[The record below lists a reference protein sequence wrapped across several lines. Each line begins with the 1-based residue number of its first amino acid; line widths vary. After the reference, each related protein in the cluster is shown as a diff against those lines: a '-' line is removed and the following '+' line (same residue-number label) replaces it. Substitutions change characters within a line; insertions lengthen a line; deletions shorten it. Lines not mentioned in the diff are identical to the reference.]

1 MLLSLRSN
9 SQIQKYLY
17 KIVIICVQAVSITW
31 SKLIPGKAI
40 IYYGRYQANFRKYI
54 IMSLY

>member
-17 KIVIICVQAVSITW
+17 KIVMICVQAVSIAW
-31 SKLIPGKAI
+31 SKLISTGTV
-40 IYYGRYQANFRKYI
+40 IYHSRCQANFKR
-54 IMSLY
+54 